1 MDRVQLQSSVMVS
14 IPSNSDP
21 GVAHWLSPICNAR
34 VEFVKQSY
42 WLEYHDEPQRNNFL
56 DYPKGAVQRGASE
69 ESNTG
74 I

>member
-42 WLEYHDEPQRNNFL
+42 WLEYHDEP
-56 DYPKGAVQRGASE
+56 E
-69 ESNTG
+69 EQFP
-74 I
+74 